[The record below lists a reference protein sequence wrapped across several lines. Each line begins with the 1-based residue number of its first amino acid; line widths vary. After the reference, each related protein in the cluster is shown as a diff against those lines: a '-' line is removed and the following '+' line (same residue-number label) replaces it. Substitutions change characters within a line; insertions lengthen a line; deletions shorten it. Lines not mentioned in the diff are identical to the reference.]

1 MTTGLAV
8 LSAAVA
14 AIPRAERALRRET
27 CSCPFP
33 TAARTRSSPL
43 LCASVARGL
52 FSFASGAVDFL
63 HQRRI
68 DIKPDNCLLTDG
80 TRKLKL
86 TDFNSAKVIGQGEGS
101 AAMLSDRGTK
111 DFAAPELLLGG
122 LWNER
127 VDIWASG
134 LCLCFMLQGSHPWNS
149 LQQAKKAFA
158 AGCLPP
164 VDWTCVEPN
173 TADLLQS
180 CLVVN
185 PFNRPPAMKILN
197 HGAFQGS
204 GIDVP
209 PATTLRHDIEEGR
222 TKSKPRNL
230 AQTYGALC
238 SPGRRV
244 SYHGYVS
251 SQMATW
257 LVRALLGIHQESQ
270 RLYSLFWWQGLL
282 EYRQRTVFSNVS
294 QSNADNVWS
303 AGDQRLLSFTS
314 TLSVLAVMLV
324 FALMTSVFMQ
334 DHEASLPIC
343 MAGLS
348 WGSVSMFASMMQ
360 TVVLQMCVLPMYGE
374 MRNRSPGAF
383 AKVVYWGFAVLF
395 IVCASF
401 ALLGYFTF
409 GSAVKSNV
417 LLSLPTSRA
426 GNLARLCAGASV
438 VGVYP
443 IILKPMIATL
453 YRPGEGHDGLTT
465 HWATGSVVAGVMM
478 ASLVLSDLGKL
489 NIFNGAVSMGVFVA
503 IVPFLV
509 GCNLLQR
516 FQQAESAKLAL
527 YVLLVLGLIGS
538 VLALILDDNY
548 AKELASVCAWPAAK
562 LSAQ

>member
-1 MTTGLAV
+1 MESTLQGAERKADGPTETTQLLKPTKAAPDGKATGPQLTLNLVVCGLGTGIFTLPWSTEGASCTVGVLIVAGVLALNAWTIFILIEAAEVHQAFDIGSLLSSLPGALGRVAPPVVNAV
-8 LSAAVA
+8 IWIGGFFCLVSYVIVIADCAGPMAGVA
-14 AIPRAERALRRET
+14 AW
-27 CSCPFP
+27 
-33 TAARTRSSPL
+33 
-43 LCASVARGL
+43 
-52 FSFASGAVDFL
+52 
-63 HQRRI
+63 
-68 DIKPDNCLLTDG
+68 
-80 TRKLKL
+80 KLKAL
-86 TDFNSAKVIGQGEGS
+86 TSV
-101 AAMLSDRGTK
+101 LVL
-111 DFAAPELLLGG
+111 P
-122 LWNER
+122 
-127 VDIWASG
+127 
-134 LCLCFMLQGSHPWNS
+134 LCFL
-149 LQQAKKAFA
+149 
-158 AGCLPP
+158 
-164 VDWTCVEPN
+164 
-173 TADLLQS
+173 
-180 CLVVN
+180 
-185 PFNRPPAMKILN
+185 
-197 HGAFQGS
+197 
-204 GIDVP
+204 
-209 PATTLRHDIEEGR
+209 
-222 TKSKPRNL
+222 
-230 AQTYGALC
+230 
-238 SPGRRV
+238 
-244 SYHGYVS
+244 
-251 SQMATW
+251 
-257 LVRALLGIHQESQ
+257 
-270 RLYSLFWWQGLL
+270 
-282 EYRQRTVFSNVS
+282 
-294 QSNADNVWS
+294 
-303 AGDQRLLSFTS
+303 DQRLLSFTS
-314 TLSVLAVMLV
+314 TFSVLAVILV

-538 VLALILDDNY
+538 LLALILDDNY
-548 AKELASVCAWPAAK
+548 AKELASVCAWPVAR
-562 LSAQ
+562 LSA